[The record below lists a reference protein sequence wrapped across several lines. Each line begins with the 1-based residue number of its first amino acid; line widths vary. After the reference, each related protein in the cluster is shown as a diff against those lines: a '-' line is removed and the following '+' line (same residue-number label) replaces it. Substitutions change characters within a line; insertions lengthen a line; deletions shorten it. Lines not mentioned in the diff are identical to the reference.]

1 MKRKHLSQ
9 STFGV
14 HTPVYRLNRSAQVFT
29 FTPGAHNPP
38 TQSGWQRPT
47 LPRRP
52 RCTMGS
58 GAEWVGARGIL
69 YPPQTALCPGPEA
82 GLLLPLGLHGT
93 SFSVPS
99 SRPFINA
106 QNKLPLLTARDRG
119 LEILPLFFF
128 LSLSSHSDPYT
139 VGGAMWLF
147 YLYPRCTHVSTL
159 G

>member
-1 MKRKHLSQ
+1 MG
-9 STFGV
+9 STHQCTDSIALLRSLPLPQE
-14 HTPVYRLNRSAQVFT
+14 HTSHPPKVAGSAQPC
-29 FTPGAHNPP
+29 PGGQGAPWGLGL
-38 TQSGWQRPT
+38 SGY
-47 LPRRP
+47 
-52 RCTMGS
+52 
-58 GAEWVGARGIL
+58 GARGIL